1 MVSASEPKSPRP
13 MGEGGAAIAAGVRS
27 EQLPRL
33 NRKCYKSLN
42 CNIIPSAF
50 CVDLYQKLK

>member
-27 EQLPRL
+27 EQLPKHYVFFVSVVYFTRV
-33 NRKCYKSLN
+33 NR
-42 CNIIPSAF
+42 
-50 CVDLYQKLK
+50 